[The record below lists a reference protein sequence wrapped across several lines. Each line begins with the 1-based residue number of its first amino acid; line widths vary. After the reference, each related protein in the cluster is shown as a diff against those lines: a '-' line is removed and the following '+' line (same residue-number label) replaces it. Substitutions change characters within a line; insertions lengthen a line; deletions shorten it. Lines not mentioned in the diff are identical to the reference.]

1 MEKEML
7 DVALETLQRIANGET
22 EHPIGAAVSAIIRI
36 NSMKKQ
42 SEEATNIKQSEETV
56 TIKKSEYQ
64 ELKDR
69 DLWLTALENCGVDNW
84 EGYDF
89 AYDTLEELKGNQN
102 G

>member
-7 DVALETLQRIANGET
+7 EIALNTLQRISNNET
-22 EHPIGAAVSAIIRI
+22 QQPICEAVSAIIRI

-42 SEEATNIKQSEETV
+42 SEETI
-56 TIKKSEYQ
+56 TIKKSEYK

-89 AYDTLEELKGNQN
+89 AYEALEELKGNQN

>member
-7 DVALETLQRIANGET
+7 EVALETLQRIANGET
-22 EHPIGAAVSAIIRI
+22 EHPSGAATSAILRI

-42 SEEATNIKQSEETV
+42 SEETI
-56 TIKKSEYQ
+56 TIKKSEYN
-64 ELKDR
+64 ELKER

-89 AYDTLEELKGNQN
+89 AYDALEELKGEQN

>member
-7 DVALETLQRIANGET
+7 EIALDTIQRIANGET
-22 EHPIGAAVSAIIRI
+22 EHPSGAATAAILRI

-42 SEEATNIKQSEETV
+42 SEETI
-56 TIKKSEYQ
+56 TIKKSEYN
-64 ELKDR
+64 ELKER
-69 DLWLTALENCGVDNW
+69 DLWLTALEHCGVDNW

-89 AYDTLEELKGNQN
+89 AYDELEELKGEQN

>member
-7 DVALETLQRIANGET
+7 EIALDTLQRISNNET
-22 EHPIGAAVSAIIRI
+22 QHPIGAATSAIIRI

-42 SEEATNIKQSEETV
+42 SEETI
-56 TIKKSEYQ
+56 TIKKSEYK

-69 DLWLTALENCGVDNW
+69 NLWLTALENCGVDNW

-89 AYDTLEELKGNQN
+89 AYDALEELKGNQN

>member
-7 DVALETLQRIANGET
+7 EIALETLQRIANGET
-22 EHPIGAAVSAIIRI
+22 EHPSGAATSAILRI

-42 SEEATNIKQSEETV
+42 SEETI
-56 TIKKSEYQ
+56 TIKKSEYN
-64 ELKDR
+64 ELKER

-89 AYDTLEELKGNQN
+89 AYDALEELKGEQN